1 MHKLVEYISKEDVK
15 NGVITIK
22 VPGPY
27 QIDYVKTERVQTSED
42 INLETVINDN
52 EVTIQ
57 VPENIKGFYVRIY
70 SHIKTDI
77 LYVCVETYKTCYGI
91 RSSDQSDAEQF
102 YLEYLDKNLKKNERS
117 YFLSETIPEGY
128 CLVMEVLPR
137 RSRFYPVSMQEDS
150 SINMDLNEWQAIR
163 TDELKLLRNLVEI
176 NRHTPYTDDTFRYWI
191 DAYNLLL
198 ELDNYIQDDEK

>member
-27 QIDYVKTERVQTSED
+27 QIDYVNTERVQTSED

-57 VPENIKGFYVRIY
+57 VSENIEAFYVTIY
-70 SHIKTDI
+70 SYIKTGI
-77 LYVCVETYKTCYGI
+77 IYVCVETYKTCYGI

-117 YFLSETIPEGY
+117 YFLHETIPEGY
-128 CLVMEVLPR
+128 CLMMEVLPR
-137 RSRFYPVSMQEDS
+137 RSRFCPVSMQEDS
-150 SINMDLNEWQAIR
+150 SINMNLNEWQAIR
-163 TDELKLLRNLVEI
+163 TDELELLRDLVEV
-176 NRHTPYTDDTFRYWI
+176 NRNTPCYDDSFRY
-191 DAYNLLL
+191 
-198 ELDNYIQDDEK
+198 

>member
-27 QIDYVKTERVQTSED
+27 QIDYVNTERVQTSED

-57 VPENIKGFYVRIY
+57 VPENIEAFYVTIY
-70 SHIKTDI
+70 SYIKTGI
-77 LYVCVETYKTCYGI
+77 IYVCVETYKTCYGI

-117 YFLSETIPEGY
+117 YFLHETIPEGY
-128 CLVMEVLPR
+128 CLMMEVLPR
-137 RSRFYPVSMQEDS
+137 RSRFCPVSMQEDS
-150 SINMDLNEWQAIR
+150 SINMNLNEWQAIR
-163 TDELKLLRNLVEI
+163 TDELELLRDLVEV
-176 NRHTPYTDDTFRYWI
+176 NRNTPCYDDSFRYWI